1 MKKIL
6 FFAVL
11 IGSFLIINN
20 LVRSIADL
28 WHKQDLIEQ
37 AKIDVEKEKK
47 DNQKIKEQL
56 SKAQSEQFVEEQAR
70 NKLFL
75 VKPDEKFALIPQN
88 LLNTASPSA
97 SMPPL
102 PNWQQ
107 WLKLFF

>member
-11 IGSFLIINN
+11 IGSLLVINN
-20 LVRSIADL
+20 LVRSISDL
-28 WHKQDLIEQ
+28 WRKQDLIEQ
-37 AKIDVEKEKK
+37 VKIDVEKEKK
-47 DNQKIKEQL
+47 DNQKLKERL
-56 SKAQSEQFVEEQAR
+56 SEAQSEQFIEEQAR

-88 LLNTASPSA
+88 LLKTPSPSV
-97 SMPPL
+97 PPPVL

>member
-20 LVRSIADL
+20 LVRSISDL
-28 WHKQDLIEQ
+28 WRKQDLIEQ
-37 AKIDVEKEKK
+37 AKIDVVKEKK
-47 DNQKIKEQL
+47 DNQKLKEQL
-56 SKAQSEQFVEEQAR
+56 SKAQSEQFIEEQAR

-75 VKPDEKFALIPQN
+75 VKPDEKLVVIPQD
-88 LLNTASPSA
+88 LLKTASPSA
-97 SMPPL
+97 PPPPL